1 MDTKKI
7 GHFIAESRK
16 AKGYTQE
23 ILAQKLGVT
32 SKTISRWENGNYMP
46 DISLLKPLSEIL
58 DISLNELLSGEK
70 IAADDLPMITEVT
83 LADTLNYGNKK
94 LQIKKR
100 QLWLLVG
107 LWGIFMIVLAF
118 GQERWG
124 IVFALIGAFL
134 SVSSIYMQLNF
145 NKHWLKISV
154 SLLIYVA
161 LIGGLM
167 AIDYMKVTNEQSL
180 PIFAY
185 KDEIADIIIY
195 HNPFYNVYQLNPNS
209 TNEYLIV
216 DTKKEYSES
225 NVPRT
230 PFDRDISG
238 IEKLAKYQNPYLG
251 NNSNTGNLLNHLP
264 LAEYG
269 VIFEIDDVNC
279 GLIVNYQ
286 VTDWYVNNDH
296 YVEQGLVYNTL
307 ALFGLIDNLEYVRYN
322 FSGRNYQKITR
333 QDVEMCYPL
342 FDDIFSVDKI
352 DQELFNE
359 KIEKMINDKEQVS
372 VLFAQLFKTE

>member
-134 SVSSIYMQLNF
+134 SVSSIYMQLKF
-145 NKHWLKISV
+145 KKHWLKISV

-238 IEKLAKYQNPYLG
+238 IEKLARYKNPYLG

-286 VTDWYVNNDH
+286 VTDWYVNADH
-296 YVEQGLVYNTL
+296 YVEQGMVYNTL

-333 QDVEMCYPL
+333 QDVETCYPL

-359 KIEKMINDKEQVS
+359 KIEKMINDIEQVS
-372 VLFAQLFKTE
+372 VLFAKLFKKE

>member
-1 MDTKKI
+1 
-7 GHFIAESRK
+7 
-16 AKGYTQE
+16 
-23 ILAQKLGVT
+23 
-32 SKTISRWENGNYMP
+32 MP

-107 LWGIFMIVLAF
+107 LWGICMIVLAF

-134 SVSSIYMQLNF
+134 SVSSIYMQLKF
-145 NKHWLKISV
+145 KKHWLKISV

-209 TNEYLIV
+209 TNEYLII
-216 DTKKEYSES
+216 DTEKEYNEE

-230 PFDRDISG
+230 PFARDISG
-238 IEKLAKYQNPYLG
+238 IESLARYKNPYLG

-286 VTDWYVNNDH
+286 VTDWYVNADH
-296 YVEQGLVYNTL
+296 YVEQGMVYNIL

-359 KIEKMINDKEQVS
+359 KIEKMINDIEQVS
-372 VLFAQLFKTE
+372 VLFAKLFKSE

>member
-124 IVFALIGAFL
+124 IFFALIGAFL
-134 SVSSIYMQLNF
+134 SVSSIYMQLKF
-145 NKHWLKISV
+145 KKHWLKISV

>member
-7 GHFIAESRK
+7 GRYIAECRK

-23 ILAQKLGVT
+23 MLAQKIGVT
-32 SKTISRWENGNYMP
+32 NKTISRWENGNYMP
-46 DISLLKPLSEIL
+46 DISLLIPLSEIL
-58 DISLNELLSGEK
+58 GVSLNELLSGEK
-70 IAADDLPMITEVT
+70 IAADDLPMIAETT
-83 LADTLNYGNKK
+83 LADTLKYGNDK
-94 LQIKKR
+94 LLIKKR
-100 QLWLLVG
+100 QLWFLIG
-107 LWGIFMIVLAF
+107 SWGIFMIILAF
-118 GQERWG
+118 GQERRG
-124 IVFALIGAFL
+124 IAFALIGTFL
-134 SVSSIYMQLNF
+134 IASSIYMQL
-145 NKHWLKISV
+145 KTKKRWVKISV
-154 SLLIYVA
+154 SLLIYAA
-161 LIGGLM
+161 LISGLM
-167 AIDYMKVTNEQSL
+167 AIDYIKVLNEQSL
-180 PIFAY
+180 PIFAH
-185 KDEIADIIIY
+185 KVKTADIIVY
-195 HNPFYNVYQLNPNS
+195 RNPFYNVYQLNPNS
-209 TNEYLIV
+209 TNEYLII

-230 PFDRDISG
+230 PFARDISG
-238 IEKLAKYQNPYLG
+238 IESLARYKNPYLG

-286 VTDWYVNNDH
+286 VTDWYVNADH
-296 YVEQGLVYNTL
+296 YVEQGMVYNTL

-333 QDVEMCYPL
+333 QDVETCYPL

>member
-7 GHFIAESRK
+7 GRYIAECRK

-23 ILAQKLGVT
+23 MLAQKIGVT
-32 SKTISRWENGNYMP
+32 NKTISRWENGNYMP
-46 DISLLKPLSEIL
+46 DISLLIPLSEIL
-58 DISLNELLSGEK
+58 GISLNELLSGEK
-70 IAADDLPMITEVT
+70 IAADDLPMIAETT
-83 LADTLNYGNKK
+83 LANTLKYGNDK
-94 LQIKKR
+94 LLSKKR
-100 QLWLLVG
+100 QLWFLIG
-107 LWGIFMIVLAF
+107 SWGIFMIILAF

-124 IVFALIGAFL
+124 IAFALVGAFL
-134 SVSSIYMQLNF
+134 IASSIYMQL
-145 NKHWLKISV
+145 KTKKLWVKISV
-154 SLLIYVA
+154 SLLIYAA
-161 LIGGLM
+161 LISGLM
-167 AIDYMKVTNEQSL
+167 AIDYIKVVNAQSL
-180 PIFAY
+180 PIFAH
-185 KDEIADIIIY
+185 KVKTADIIVY
-195 HNPFYNVYQLNPNS
+195 RNPFYDVYQLNPNT
-209 TNEYLIV
+209 TNEYLII

-230 PFDRDISG
+230 PFARDISG
-238 IEKLAKYQNPYLG
+238 IESLAIYKNPYLG

-286 VTDWYVNNDH
+286 VTDWYVNADH
-296 YVEQGLVYNTL
+296 YVEQGMVYNTL

-333 QDVEMCYPL
+333 QDVEVCYPL

-359 KIEKMINDKEQVS
+359 KIEKMINDIEQVS
-372 VLFAQLFKTE
+372 VLFAKLFKKE

>member
-7 GHFIAESRK
+7 GRYIAECRK

-23 ILAQKLGVT
+23 MLAQKIGVT
-32 SKTISRWENGNYMP
+32 NKTISRWENGNYMP
-46 DISLLKPLSEIL
+46 DISLLIPLSEIL
-58 DISLNELLSGEK
+58 GISLNELLSGEK
-70 IAADDLPMITEVT
+70 IAADDLPMIAETT
-83 LADTLNYGNKK
+83 LADTLKYGNDK
-94 LQIKKR
+94 LLSKKR
-100 QLWLLVG
+100 QLWFLIG
-107 LWGIFMIVLAF
+107 SWGIFMIILAF

-124 IVFALIGAFL
+124 IAFALVGAFL
-134 SVSSIYMQLNF
+134 IASSIYMQL
-145 NKHWLKISV
+145 KTKKLWVKISV
-154 SLLIYVA
+154 SLLIYA
-161 LIGGLM
+161 TLISGLM
-167 AIDYMKVTNEQSL
+167 AIDYIKVVNAQSL
-180 PIFAY
+180 PIFAH
-185 KDEIADIIIY
+185 KVKTADIIVY
-195 HNPFYNVYQLNPNS
+195 RNPFYDVYQLNPNT
-209 TNEYLIV
+209 TNEYLII

-230 PFDRDISG
+230 PFARDISG
-238 IEKLAKYQNPYLG
+238 IESLARYKNPYLG

-286 VTDWYVNNDH
+286 VTDWYVNADH
-296 YVEQGLVYNTL
+296 YVEQGMVYNTL

-333 QDVEMCYPL
+333 QDVEVCYPL

-359 KIEKMINDKEQVS
+359 KIEKMINDIEQVS
-372 VLFAQLFKTE
+372 VLFAKLFKKE

>member
-7 GHFIAESRK
+7 GRYIAECRK

-23 ILAQKLGVT
+23 MLAQKIGVT
-32 SKTISRWENGNYMP
+32 NKTISRWENGNYMP
-46 DISLLKPLSEIL
+46 DISLLIPLSEIL
-58 DISLNELLSGEK
+58 GISLNELLSGEK
-70 IAADDLPMITEVT
+70 IAADDLPMIAETT
-83 LADTLNYGNKK
+83 LANTLKYGNDK
-94 LQIKKR
+94 LLSKKR
-100 QLWLLVG
+100 QLWFLIG
-107 LWGIFMIVLAF
+107 SWGIFMIILAF

-124 IVFALIGAFL
+124 IAFALVGAFL
-134 SVSSIYMQLNF
+134 IASSIYMQL
-145 NKHWLKISV
+145 KIKKRWVKISV
-154 SLLIYVA
+154 SLLIYAA
-161 LIGGLM
+161 LISGLT
-167 AIDYMKVTNEQSL
+167 AIDYIKVVNAQSL
-180 PIFAY
+180 PIFAH
-185 KDEIADIIIY
+185 KVKTADIIVY
-195 HNPFYNVYQLNPNS
+195 RNPFYDVYQLNPNT

-230 PFDRDISG
+230 PFARDISG
-238 IEKLAKYQNPYLG
+238 IESLARYKNPYLG

-279 GLIVNYQ
+279 GLLVNYQ
-286 VTDWYVNNDH
+286 VTDWYVNADH
-296 YVEQGLVYNTL
+296 YVEQGMVYNTL

-359 KIEKMINDKEQVS
+359 KIEKMINDIEQVS
-372 VLFAQLFKTE
+372 VLFAKLFKKE

>member
-7 GHFIAESRK
+7 GRYIAECRK

-23 ILAQKLGVT
+23 MLAQKIGVT
-32 SKTISRWENGNYMP
+32 NKTISRWENGNYMP
-46 DISLLKPLSEIL
+46 DISLLIPLSEIL
-58 DISLNELLSGEK
+58 GISLNELLSGEK
-70 IAADDLPMITEVT
+70 IAADDLPMIAETT
-83 LADTLNYGNKK
+83 LANTLKYGNDK
-94 LQIKKR
+94 LLRKKR
-100 QLWLLVG
+100 QLWFLIG
-107 LWGIFMIVLAF
+107 SWGIFMIILAF

-124 IVFALIGAFL
+124 IAFALVGAFL
-134 SVSSIYMQLNF
+134 IASSIYMQL
-145 NKHWLKISV
+145 KIKKRWVKISV
-154 SLLIYVA
+154 SLLIYAA
-161 LIGGLM
+161 LISGLT
-167 AIDYMKVTNEQSL
+167 AIDYIKVVNAQSL
-180 PIFAY
+180 PIFAH
-185 KDEIADIIIY
+185 KVKTADIIVY
-195 HNPFYNVYQLNPNS
+195 RNPFYDVYQLNPNT

-230 PFDRDISG
+230 PFARDISG
-238 IEKLAKYQNPYLG
+238 IESLARYKNPYLG

-279 GLIVNYQ
+279 GLLVNYQ
-286 VTDWYVNNDH
+286 VTDWYVNADH
-296 YVEQGLVYNTL
+296 YVEQGMVYNTL

-359 KIEKMINDKEQVS
+359 KIEKMINDIEQVS
-372 VLFAQLFKTE
+372 VLFAKLFKKE

>member
-134 SVSSIYMQLNF
+134 SVSSIYMQLKF
-145 NKHWLKISV
+145 KKHWLKISV

-307 ALFGLIDNLEYVRYN
+307 ALFGMIDNLEYVRYN

-372 VLFAQLFKTE
+372 VLFSQLFKTE

>member
-372 VLFAQLFKTE
+372 VLFSQLFKTE

>member
-7 GHFIAESRK
+7 GRYIAECRK

-23 ILAQKLGVT
+23 MLAQKIGVT
-32 SKTISRWENGNYMP
+32 NKTISRWENGNYMP
-46 DISLLKPLSEIL
+46 DISLLIPLSEIL
-58 DISLNELLSGEK
+58 GISLNELLSGEK
-70 IAADDLPMITEVT
+70 IAADDLPMIAETT
-83 LADTLNYGNKK
+83 LADTLKYGNDK
-94 LQIKKR
+94 LLSKKR
-100 QLWLLVG
+100 QLWFLIG
-107 LWGIFMIVLAF
+107 SWGIFMIILAF

-124 IVFALIGAFL
+124 IAFALVGAFL
-134 SVSSIYMQLNF
+134 IASSIYMQL
-145 NKHWLKISV
+145 KTKKLWVKISV
-154 SLLIYVA
+154 SLLIYAA
-161 LIGGLM
+161 LISGLM
-167 AIDYMKVTNEQSL
+167 AIDYIKVVNAQSL
-180 PIFAY
+180 PIFAH
-185 KDEIADIIIY
+185 KVKTADIIVY
-195 HNPFYNVYQLNPNS
+195 RNPFYDVYQLNPNT
-209 TNEYLIV
+209 TNEYLII

-230 PFDRDISG
+230 PFARDISG
-238 IEKLAKYQNPYLG
+238 IESLARYKNPYLG

-286 VTDWYVNNDH
+286 VTDWYVNADH
-296 YVEQGLVYNTL
+296 YVEQGMVYNTL

-322 FSGRNYQKITR
+322 FSSRNYQKITR
-333 QDVEMCYPL
+333 QDVEVCYPL

-359 KIEKMINDKEQVS
+359 KIEKMINDIEQVS
-372 VLFAQLFKTE
+372 VLFAKLFKKE

>member
-7 GHFIAESRK
+7 GRYIAECRK

-23 ILAQKLGVT
+23 MLAQKIGVT
-32 SKTISRWENGNYMP
+32 NKTISRWENGNYMP
-46 DISLLKPLSEIL
+46 DISLLIPLSEIL
-58 DISLNELLSGEK
+58 GISLNELLSGEK
-70 IAADDLPMITEVT
+70 IAADDLPMIAETT
-83 LADTLNYGNKK
+83 LADTLKYGNDK
-94 LQIKKR
+94 LLSKKR
-100 QLWLLVG
+100 QLWFLIG
-107 LWGIFMIVLAF
+107 SWGIFMIILAF

-124 IVFALIGAFL
+124 IAFALVGAFL
-134 SVSSIYMQLNF
+134 IASSIYMQL
-145 NKHWLKISV
+145 KTKKLWVKISV
-154 SLLIYVA
+154 SLLIYAA
-161 LIGGLM
+161 LISGLM
-167 AIDYMKVTNEQSL
+167 AIDYIKVVNAQSL
-180 PIFAY
+180 PIFAH
-185 KDEIADIIIY
+185 KVKTADIIVY
-195 HNPFYNVYQLNPNS
+195 RNPFYDVYQLNPNT
-209 TNEYLIV
+209 TNEYLII

-230 PFDRDISG
+230 PFARDISG
-238 IEKLAKYQNPYLG
+238 IESLAIYKNPYLG

-286 VTDWYVNNDH
+286 VTDWYVNADH
-296 YVEQGLVYNTL
+296 YVEQGMVYNTL

-333 QDVEMCYPL
+333 QDVEVCYPL

-359 KIEKMINDKEQVS
+359 KIEKMINDIEQVS
-372 VLFAQLFKTE
+372 VLFAKLFKKE

>member
-269 VIFEIDDVNC
+269 VIFKIDDVNC

>member
-7 GHFIAESRK
+7 GRYIAECRK

-23 ILAQKLGVT
+23 MLAQKIGVT
-32 SKTISRWENGNYMP
+32 NKTISRWENGNYMP
-46 DISLLKPLSEIL
+46 DISLLIPLSEIL
-58 DISLNELLSGEK
+58 GISLNELLSGEK
-70 IAADDLPMITEVT
+70 IAADDLPMIAETT
-83 LADTLNYGNKK
+83 LADTLKYGNDK
-94 LQIKKR
+94 LLSKKR
-100 QLWLLVG
+100 QLWFLIG
-107 LWGIFMIVLAF
+107 SWGIFMIILAF

-124 IVFALIGAFL
+124 IAFALVGAFL
-134 SVSSIYMQLNF
+134 IASSIYMQL
-145 NKHWLKISV
+145 KIKKRWVKISV
-154 SLLIYVA
+154 SLLIYAA
-161 LIGGLM
+161 LISGLT
-167 AIDYMKVTNEQSL
+167 AIDYIKVVNAQSL
-180 PIFAY
+180 PIFAH
-185 KDEIADIIIY
+185 KVKTADIIVY
-195 HNPFYNVYQLNPNS
+195 RNPFYDVYQLNPNT

-230 PFDRDISG
+230 PFARDISG
-238 IEKLAKYQNPYLG
+238 IESLAIYKNPYLG

-286 VTDWYVNNDH
+286 VTDWYVNADH
-296 YVEQGLVYNTL
+296 YVEQGMVYNTL

-333 QDVEMCYPL
+333 QDVEVCYPL

-359 KIEKMINDKEQVS
+359 KIEKMINDIEQVS
-372 VLFAQLFKTE
+372 VLFAKLFKKE

>member
-134 SVSSIYMQLNF
+134 SVSSIYMQLKF
-145 NKHWLKISV
+145 KKHWLKISV

>member
-7 GHFIAESRK
+7 GRYIAECRK

-23 ILAQKLGVT
+23 MLAQKIGVT
-32 SKTISRWENGNYMP
+32 NKTISRWENGNYMP
-46 DISLLKPLSEIL
+46 DISLLIPLSEIL
-58 DISLNELLSGEK
+58 GISLNELLSGEK
-70 IAADDLPMITEVT
+70 IAADDLPMIAETT
-83 LADTLNYGNKK
+83 LADTLKYGNDK
-94 LQIKKR
+94 LLSKKR
-100 QLWLLVG
+100 QLWFLIG
-107 LWGIFMIVLAF
+107 SWGIFMIILAF

-124 IVFALIGAFL
+124 IAFALVGVFL
-134 SVSSIYMQLNF
+134 IASSIYMQL
-145 NKHWLKISV
+145 KTKKRWVKISV
-154 SLLIYVA
+154 SLLIYAA
-161 LIGGLM
+161 LISGLM
-167 AIDYMKVTNEQSL
+167 AIDYIKVVNAQSL
-180 PIFAY
+180 PIFAH
-185 KDEIADIIIY
+185 KVKTADIIVY
-195 HNPFYNVYQLNPNS
+195 RNPFYDVYQLNPNT

-230 PFDRDISG
+230 PFARDISG
-238 IEKLAKYQNPYLG
+238 IESLARYKNPYLG

-286 VTDWYVNNDH
+286 VTDWYVNADH
-296 YVEQGLVYNTL
+296 YVEQGMVYNAL

-359 KIEKMINDKEQVS
+359 KIEKMINDIEQVS
-372 VLFAQLFKTE
+372 VLFAKLFKKE